1 MVRYKIIYGSI
12 LMLLATCFTGV
23 SQNLVRNPSF
33 EKHYQCPVRLG
44 NLDEDVVDWTAP
56 TLGSTDYFHNC
67 SVHMGT
73 PKNFNGEQAAD
84 FGSGYA
90 GLYLYAPDD
99 YREYIQAT
107 LSGTLIA
114 GEQYELSFYISLAE
128 RSDFAIR
135 EFGVLLSDNPLKF
148 ETKKNLSRKVRYSA
162 PGNQYHFIRIPDTEF
177 YRDTEDWVEVRTVF
191 TARGNEKYM
200 TLGNFENNAATL
212 KTKRKRQARQGA
224 YYYLDLV
231 SLIGPGGTKATVDAV
246 VGEHLEPL
254 EKKYTLD
261 AEHTFKNV
269 LFEFDEYLL
278 SGAARKEIEQVYS
291 YLKKNPDYHI
301 SLQGHTDNV
310 GTLAYNQGLS
320 ENRSRGVA
328 RYLIELGLSASRV
341 SWEGKGGAYPVASNE
356 SESGRQLNR
365 RVVFVLSRKQNDK

>member
-1 MVRYKIIYGSI
+1 MD
-12 LMLLATCFTGV
+12 
-23 SQNLVRNPSF
+23 Q
-33 EKHYQCPVRLG
+33 
-44 NLDEDVVDWTAP
+44 DVVDWTSP

-84 FGSGYA
+84 FGSGYT

-99 YREYIQAT
+99 YREYLQAT
-107 LSGTLIA
+107 LYQTLKK

-135 EFGVLLSDNPLKF
+135 EFGVLFSDNPLNFK
-148 ETKKNLSRKVRYSA
+148 TKKNLSRKVRYSA

-177 YRDTEDWVEVRTVF
+177 HRDTEDWVEVRTVF
-191 TARGNEKYM
+191 TAKGSEKYM
-200 TLGNFENNAATL
+200 TLGNFEDNAGTL

-231 SLIGPGGTKATVDAV
+231 SLTGPEDIGDPVAPLAETSQ
-246 VGEHLEPL
+246 ENLED
-254 EKKYTLD
+254 YTLD

-269 LFEFDEYLL
+269 LFEFDQYQL
-278 SGAARKEIEQVYS
+278 SGAAKKEIEQVFS
-291 YLKKNPDYHI
+291 YLNQHPDYQI
-301 SLQGHTDNV
+301 SLHGHTDNV
-310 GTLAYNQGLS
+310 GTRAYNQALS
-320 ENRSRGVA
+320 ENRCMGVA
-328 RYLIELGLSASRV
+328 RYLIQLGLSESRV
-341 SWEGKGGAYPVASNE
+341 SWEGKGGAFPVASND

-365 RVVFVLSRKQNDK
+365 RVVFILSRR